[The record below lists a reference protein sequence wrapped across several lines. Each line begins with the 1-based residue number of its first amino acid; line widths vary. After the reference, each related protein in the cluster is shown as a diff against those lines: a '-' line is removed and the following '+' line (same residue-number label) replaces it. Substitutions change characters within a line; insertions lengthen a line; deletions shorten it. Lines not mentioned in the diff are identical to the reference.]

1 MRTSFVDRIGL
12 CVLGVRGQRA
22 TSLRVPLRSPRLG
35 WEDKYLLDMVLAGQ
49 KIRRFL
55 SGYDK
60 QRFVADE
67 KTISAVER

>member
-22 TSLRVPLRSPRLG
+22 TSLRVPFRSPRLG

-49 KIRRFL
+49 KIRRF
-55 SGYDK
+55 
-60 QRFVADE
+60 
-67 KTISAVER
+67 